1 MEVPLYDGKESI
13 NKYMRRVEKYRDYMM
28 KDKYNLILEFI
39 NEWLDVEF
47 NSLTQFKS
55 INENKLLKDKKH
67 NRDLIRKYCQL
78 FVDKFNTQ
86 LSVDEE
92 TDSEEI
98 NDKYIIYLLMK
109 MLNYIDYGLTKK
121 ELKTNI
127 LYTIIK
133 N

>member
-78 FVDKFNTQ
+78 
-86 LSVDEE
+86 DEE

>member
-1 MEVPLYDGKESI
+1 ML
-13 NKYMRRVEKYRDYMM
+13 RVMFD
-28 KDKYNLILEFI
+28 NLGISF
-39 NEWLDVEF
+39 
-47 NSLTQFKS
+47 
-55 INENKLLKDKKH
+55 